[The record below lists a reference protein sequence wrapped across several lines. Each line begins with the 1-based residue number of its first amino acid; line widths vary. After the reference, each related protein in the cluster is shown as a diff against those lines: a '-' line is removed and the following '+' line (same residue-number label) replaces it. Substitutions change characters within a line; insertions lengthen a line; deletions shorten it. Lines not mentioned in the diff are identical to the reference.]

1 MKKLLLTSAVL
12 FLFSASILLFQISCS
27 KTANAG
33 TNAITSTATKIIYK
47 DRTTDKIYIK
57 NANSTG
63 GTTTLN
69 IILPNGFKIMTAD
82 EVSLHSDGNHIYFM
96 ASQANE
102 TNMTVFRCDM
112 NGSNVA
118 QLTTEANIA
127 KVVSIF

>member
-1 MKKLLLTSAVL
+1 M
-12 FLFSASILLFQISCS
+12 FQISCS

-33 TNAITSTATKIIYK
+33 TSLINGTASKIIYK

-57 NANSTG
+57 NADGTG
-63 GTTTLN
+63 SAKTLN
-69 IILPNGFKIMTAD
+69 IVLSSGFKIMSSD
-82 EVSLHSDGNHIYFM
+82 EVSLHSDGDHIYFM

-112 NGSNVA
+112 TGSNVT
-118 QLTTEANIA
+118 QLTTEANIS